1 MVSDLAAGE
10 GHGVTTRK
18 RVDNPNP
25 NGYCVLVEAEMNK
38 LKRVADFL
46 EKLSVAGIA
55 LGIFQNNFSGMGWA
69 ILFFIVSLVLTK
81 EQK

>member
-1 MVSDLAAGE
+1 
-10 GHGVTTRK
+10 
-18 RVDNPNP
+18 
-25 NGYCVLVEAEMNK
+25 MNK

-69 ILFFIVSLVLTK
+69 IVFFIVSLALTK
-81 EQK
+81 ESK

>member
-1 MVSDLAAGE
+1 M
-10 GHGVTTRK
+10 TTRK
-18 RVDNPNP
+18 RVDNFEW
-25 NGYCVLVEAEMNK
+25 NGYSFFVEAEMNK

-69 ILFFIVSLVLTK
+69 IVFFIVSLALTK
-81 EQK
+81 ESK

>member
-1 MVSDLAAGE
+1 M
-10 GHGVTTRK
+10 TTRK
-18 RVDNPNP
+18 RVDNEARNA
-25 NGYCVLVEAEMNK
+25 YCFTVEAEMNK

-69 ILFFIVSLVLTK
+69 ILFFIVSLALTK